1 MPRKNTNEELWT
13 VCSEFGV
20 LRDAV
25 GGTPGT
31 TTTDEAHLAG
41 VSVINVVDETDFT
54 AGDWIRIDGGNKMEI
69 QKVTSV
75 AAGAITIDDQIV
87 FDHVTGIAVTELVRV
102 ILGDITDDGVT
113 RDTEVETAE
122 IRAATQ
128 AGTYA
133 TLTVNVS
140 GQISASLL
148 NHSPENLLASLGIAE
163 TELRGTG
170 TTGDPWITDIDFN
183 NVGTTINEGLYLIG
197 AMNDGTTVEIQGW
210 GVEWE
215 GTQSIQYVRGGT
227 VSLPV
232 VANVKHFRYYMPA
245 V

>member
-20 LRDAV
+20 LRDSSTT
-25 GGTPGT
+25 TPGDT
-31 TTTDEAHLAG
+31 LTDTAHAAG
-41 VSVINVVDETDFT
+41 VSAVNVADETDFT
-54 AGDWIRIDGGNKMEI
+54 AGDWIRVDGGNKMEI

-75 AAGAITIDDQIV
+75 AAGIITIDDQLA
-87 FDHVTGIAVTELVRV
+87 FDHVTGIAVKELDRV

-113 RDTEVETAE
+113 RDSEVETAE

-140 GQISASLL
+140 GQITASLL

-163 TELRGTG
+163 SEVRGAG
-170 TTGDPWITDIDFN
+170 TSGDPYVTDIDFN
-183 NVGTTINEGLYLIG
+183 NIGTVINEGLYLIG

-215 GTQSIQYVRGGT
+215 GSQSINYVRGGT

>member
-1 MPRKNTNEELWT
+1 MARKNTNEELWT
-13 VCSEFGV
+13 VCSQFGV
-20 LRDAV
+20 LRDATA
-25 GGTPGT
+25 GTPGS
-31 TTTDEAHLAG
+31 TTTDTTHAAG
-41 VSVINVVDETDFT
+41 AVAVNVASETNFT

-69 QKVTSV
+69 QKVTST
-75 AAGAITIDDQIV
+75 AAGVINIDDELV
-87 FDHVTGIAVTELVRV
+87 FDHENGVAVTELERV
-102 ILGDITDDGVT
+102 VLGDITDDGVT

-140 GQISASLL
+140 GQISAALL
-148 NHSPENLLASLGIAE
+148 NHSPENLLATLGIAE

-183 NVGTTINEGLYLIG
+183 KIGTVINEGLYLIG

-215 GTQSIQYVRGGT
+215 GTQSINYVRGGT

-232 VANVKHFRYYMPA
+232 VANVKHFRYYVPA
-245 V
+245 I

>member
-1 MPRKNTNEELWT
+1 MARKNTNEELWT

-20 LRDAV
+20 LRDATA
-25 GGTPGT
+25 GTPGD
-31 TTTDEAHLAG
+31 TTTDAAASAG
-41 VSVINVVDETDFT
+41 DTSISVVSETDFSV
-54 AGDWIRIDGGNKMEI
+54 GDWIRIDGGNKMEV
-69 QKVTSV
+69 QKVLTT
-75 AAGAITIDDQIV
+75 AAGTINLEDQLA
-87 FDHVTGIAVTELVRV
+87 FDHVSGIAVKELERV

-140 GQISASLL
+140 GQISAALL

-170 TTGDPWITDIDFN
+170 GTSDPWITDIDFN
-183 NVGTTINEGLYLIG
+183 NIGTVINEALYLTG

-215 GTQSIQYVRGGT
+215 GTQSINYVRGGT